1 MLFGQNRDELR
12 RFYVTAWRKKREGV
26 ALEPLEQIIVD
37 VINIHPEY
45 HLMLE
50 NEEQALSKEW
60 TPETGE
66 SNPFAH
72 MGMHIAIREQLITNR
87 PEGIGDQHHRLSVK
101 LNSDHE
107 AEHLIMECMGK
118 VMWEAQQSGSMPD
131 ERVYLECVR
140 KLR

>member
-12 RFYVTAWRKKREGV
+12 RFYVSAWKKHKDG
-26 ALEPLEQIIVD
+26 ATLEPLERLIVD

-45 HLMLE
+45 QLLLE
-50 NEEQALSKEW
+50 DEERALTKEW
-60 TPETGE
+60 SPESGE

-87 PEGIGDQHHRLSVK
+87 PEGIGEHHRRLTVK

-118 VMWEAQQSGSMPD
+118 VLWEAQQSGALPD
-131 ERVYLECVR
+131 ERVYLDCLKR
-140 KLR
+140 L

>member
-1 MLFGQNRDELR
+1 MFINQSRDELR
-12 RFYVTAWRKKREGV
+12 RFYVTAWKKHKQGDV
-26 ALEPLEQIIVD
+26 LEPLEKLIVD

-50 NEEQALSKEW
+50 DEEKSLSKEW
-60 TPETGE
+60 TPESGE

-87 PEGIGDQHHRLSVK
+87 PDGIGDHHRRLTVK

-107 AEHLIMECMGK
+107 AEHQIMECMGK
-118 VMWEAQQSGSMPD
+118 IMWEAQMSGTLPD
-131 ERVYLECVR
+131 EKVYLECLK
-140 KLR
+140 KL